1 MTAPAFESPFLH
13 LGQGQRVLTDRIV
26 AILNPDSAPVRRL
39 LSTAQTAGTLVDAT
53 AGRRARAVV
62 ISDPDGVHLAA
73 VSPET
78 LVGRHA
84 RGEMVE

>member
-1 MTAPAFESPFLH
+1 MSAPAFVSPFLH
-13 LGQGQRVLTDRIV
+13 LGQDQRVLTDRIV

-39 LSTAQTAGTLVDAT
+39 LSMAQAAGSLVDAT
-53 AGRRARAVV
+53 GGRRARAVV

-78 LVGRHA
+78 LVSRHA
-84 RGEMVE
+84 RRETVE